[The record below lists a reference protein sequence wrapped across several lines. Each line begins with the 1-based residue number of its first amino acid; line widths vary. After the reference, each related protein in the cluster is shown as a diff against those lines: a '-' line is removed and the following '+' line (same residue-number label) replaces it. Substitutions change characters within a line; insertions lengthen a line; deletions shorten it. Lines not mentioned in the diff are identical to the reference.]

1 MADPKTQTACEE
13 NPKVGFGAYIALA
26 LAIIIFSGVFYKM
39 PDAYKWLGAFDPHR
53 QVRHHRRHGQ
63 QLSGLRRLQR
73 PRGLPLLPQSV
84 PRCHARHGPH

>member
-39 PDAYKWLGAFDPHR
+39 PDAYKCTSWRTVFK
-53 QVRHHRRHGQ
+53 
-63 QLSGLRRLQR
+63 
-73 PRGLPLLPQSV
+73 V
-84 PRCHARHGPH
+84 PPN